1 MHRDGNPCKT
11 IAAKCA
17 TRIGNRRCC
26 TPHLFFGNG
35 NLDNSQ
41 VRDRE
46 ENTAH
51 SELVPNLLRL
61 LALAIYHA
69 LGEIHH
75 DR

>member
-1 MHRDGNPCKT
+1 ML
-11 IAAKCA
+11 
-17 TRIGNRRCC
+17 
-26 TPHLFFGNG
+26 HLSFGNG
-35 NLDNSQ
+35 NLDNSH

-51 SELVPNLLRL
+51 SELVPYLLRL
-61 LALAIYHA
+61 LALATYHA